1 MLMNCTVLFWGGFSS
16 RAAQEGDNTQF
27 KALEVLVL
35 DDNKLSSGVFN
46 SLKNLK
52 RSSCG
57 LKFAIQNKVLLK
69 ADLQCIKKNLWKC
82 SLSIFNCQFQ
92 AKAFKP
98 AGEPHF

>member
-1 MLMNCTVLFWGGFSS
+1 MGLLFFLS
-16 RAAQEGDNTQF
+16 RAAQEEDDTQF

-57 LKFAIQNKVLLK
+57 LKFAIENKVLLK
-69 ADLQCIKKNLWKC
+69 AHLQCIKKK
-82 SLSIFNCQFQ
+82 SVEMFIKHFRLSI
-92 AKAFKP
+92 P
-98 AGEPHF
+98 G